1 MYPSRSGIAAPF
13 RLTDGPRRRYSQF
26 RSSSGLNSAIRETD
40 DDPTALMDA
49 AEAGSVECLDLLQAG
64 ANPSL
69 SANGQTA
76 ADLAL
81 FHGHRREKQQR
92 AFVAACC
99 AITFNRTVRA

>member
-1 MYPSRSGIAAPF
+1 
-13 RLTDGPRRRYSQF
+13 
-26 RSSSGLNSAIRETD
+26 
-40 DDPTALMDA
+40 MDA
-49 AEAGSVECLDLLQAG
+49 AEAGSVECLELLLQAG

-81 FHGHRREKQQR
+81 LHGHRREKQRR
-92 AFVAACC
+92 AFAAACC